1 MVTRKNKHRTYARN
15 RAVSRKGY
23 LKYTESDG
31 QYLLKLVV
39 IIILATIWVKFASP
53 VYIGSFPF
61 GGVPVGMFLGLMLVS
76 KVDTFQYDKKIWYAI
91 LLIITILTYFVPA
104 GIVI

>member
-1 MVTRKNKHRTYARN
+1 MASRRNKHRTYARN

-39 IIILATIWVKFASP
+39 IIILATIWVKFTSP
-53 VYIGSFPF
+53 LYVGVIPF
-61 GGVPVGMFLGLMLVS
+61 GGVPVGMLLGLILVS
-76 KVDTFQYDKKIWYAI
+76 RVELFQYDKKIWYAI
-91 LLIITILTYFVPA
+91 LMIVTILTYFVPA

>member
-1 MVTRKNKHRTYARN
+1 MASPKNKQRTYARN
-15 RAVSRKGY
+15 RSVSRKGY

-39 IIILATIWVKFASP
+39 IILLATIWIKFTSP
-53 VYIGSFPF
+53 MYLGVLPF
-61 GGVPVGMFLGLMLVS
+61 GGLPVGMLLGLFMVS
-76 KVDTFQYDKKIWYAI
+76 RVETFQYDKKLWYAI
-91 LLIITILTYFVPA
+91 LLIVTILCYFVPA

>member
-1 MVTRKNKHRTYARN
+1 MASRRNKHRTYARN
-15 RAVSRKGY
+15 RVTSRKGN

-39 IIILATIWVKFASP
+39 IIILATVWIKFTSP
-53 VYIGSFPF
+53 IYIGPLPF
-61 GGVPVGMFLGLMLVS
+61 GGVPVGMLLGLIMVS
-76 KVDTFQYDKKIWYAI
+76 RVETFKYDKKIWYAI
-91 LLIITILTYFVPA
+91 LMIMTILTYFAPA